1 MKDRTQSK
9 KIRKKKKIPRKQRL
23 FMKEKDNTSKVL
35 IHATTWINLKIVC
48 QMKEARH
55 KRPCSIG
62 IHLYE
67 MSSMGKFIET
77 ESRLVVA
84 RGWDGDVITIFT

>member
-48 QMKEARH
+48 H
-55 KRPCSIG
+55 IP
-62 IHLYE
+62 
-67 MSSMGKFIET
+67 
-77 ESRLVVA
+77 
-84 RGWDGDVITIFT
+84 